1 MGLIRGTVNL
11 GKYWGDVTRQ
21 GMTQFQ
27 LDEDMDLTQ
36 EDTQVSSQG
45 KQLRQLTIVFLLT
58 GRGFVVRQYY
68 IYLQNFLFFNYCYYM
83 FLGAWS
89 LHYFALYC
97 LLHLFICYAL
107 FYLYIVL
114 FKLSCYVLLEPRVF
128 QKTSSLSPQV

>member
-45 KQLRQLTIVFLLT
+45 KQLRQLTIVFPPYREGLC
-58 GRGFVVRQYY
+58 GQ
-68 IYLQNFLFFNYCYYM
+68 
-83 FLGAWS
+83 
-89 LHYFALYC
+89 
-97 LLHLFICYAL
+97 
-107 FYLYIVL
+107 IVL
-114 FKLSCYVLLEPRVF
+114 YLFAEFLVL
-128 QKTSSLSPQV
+128 